1 MLDYVYLGLYRSFAF
16 LVKITPHFLLVKIMH
31 GISWLAYHL
40 SKRRRDIAYDN
51 LEVAFPDSLNTD
63 EKKEIVILAYM
74 NLLDVTFGLM
84 RREGMEKEEVLNNVS
99 FEGTEIIE
107 AYQKQDKQMIFVT
120 GHQGN
125 WELLAQALAIKFDI
139 KPVGVGR
146 KLDSALMDKV
156 LTKNRERFNIDMVYK
171 KGAMK
176 GCIKAL
182 NKGKNI
188 WLLTDQSIRKSQ
200 SIDVQFF
207 GKKATHTPM
216 ASILSHKFDLDLIP
230 VYIDTEDFKHYK
242 VTVHEPIKS
251 IKTDTKEQ
259 DLATLT
265 QAQADIMEEVI
276 KKHPKQWFWIH
287 KRWK

>member
-1 MLDYVYLGLYRSFAF
+1 MIDYVYLGLYRFFAF
-16 LVKITPHFLLVKIMH
+16 LLKILPHFLLLKLMF

-40 SKRRRDIAYDN
+40 SKRRRDIAHSN
-51 LEVAFPDSLNTD
+51 LDVAFADRFSVE
-63 EKKEIVILAYM
+63 EKKDIIILAYM

-84 RREGMEKEEVLNNVS
+84 RREGMSKDEVLKNVS
-99 FEGTEIIE
+99 FEGGEIIE
-107 AYQKQDKQMIFVT
+107 AYQKSAKQMIFVT

-182 NKGKNI
+182 SKGKNI
-188 WLLTDQSIRKSQ
+188 WLLTDQSIRKKQ

-207 GKKATHTPM
+207 GKNATHTPM
-216 ASILSHKFDLDLIP
+216 ASILSHKFDLGLIP
-230 VYIDTEDFKHYK
+230 VYIHTEDFKHYK
-242 VTVHEPIKS
+242 VKVYTPINS
-251 IKTDTKEQ
+251 IKTDNKEK

-265 QAQADIMEEVI
+265 QAQADVMQSVI
-276 KKHPKQWFWIH
+276 KQHPKQWFWMH